1 MEKPR
6 KIVIIGGV
14 AGGASAAARLRRL
27 DERAHIVL
35 LERGEY
41 ISFANCGLPYYVGG
55 TIKEKSALVMQTPQS
70 FGTRFNVDVR
80 TLNEA
85 VAVDPAG
92 RSVSVKNVATGETYE
107 ESYDALIISTGAA
120 PFVPPSA
127 AVKSDR
133 VFTLRTV
140 PDALR
145 MREFVTRAAPRRA
158 LVVGGGFI
166 GVETAENL
174 TEAGVGV
181 TLIEGAEHIIPSLDY
196 DTACEVQN
204 HMRSKGVD
212 IITDCMLDG
221 LSEKDG
227 ALRAVMRVRGTEG
240 AETLSGNFDMAVLA
254 AGVRPD
260 TGFAAACGILT
271 DGRGAII
278 TDEHM
283 RTSADDIY
291 AVGDAVAV
299 RDFVTGAAAYVPLA
313 GPANKQGR
321 IAADNI
327 CGIPSAYKG
336 TQGSSVLKVFDMTA
350 TSTGLSESAAKRAGI
365 AYGKSYTYSSSHA
378 GYYPGAANMSIKTL
392 YDKKDGRI
400 LGVQIVG
407 REGTDKRCDV
417 MATAIRARMT
427 AADLASL
434 ELCYAPPYGSAK
446 DPVNMAGYAIE
457 NIITGKV
464 RPFFVE
470 DVDRLPRDGGAILLD
485 VRTSAEYAMGHID
498 GFFNIPLDELRDRM
512 SSLDAAKPVYVTC
525 QVGLRGYIAA
535 RILMQ
540 NGFDVRNLSGGYRL
554 YAEIKRNENAGCET
568 VRRGDADAS
577 DGSAA
582 LDLRGKSCPDAAR
595 GFVGSL
601 RRTASGQSLS
611 VLTEDG
617 AFAAAAEE
625 FAAREGADASAVFKD
640 GVIEVSVKKPLR
652 HDD

>member
-27 DERAHIVL
+27 DERASIIM

-55 TIKEKSALVMQTPQS
+55 TIKEKSALVLQTPQS

-85 VAVDPAG
+85 VAIDPAG

-145 MREFVTRAAPRRA
+145 MREFVTRAGPRRA

-204 HMRSKGVD
+204 HMRSKGVN

-227 ALRAVMRVRGTEG
+227 VLRAAMRIRGTEG
-240 AETLSGNFDMAVLA
+240 AENLSGDFDMAVLA

-260 TGFAAACGILT
+260 TGLAAACGILT

-350 TSTGLSESAAKRAGI
+350 ASTGLSESAAKRAGI
-365 AYGKSYTYSSSHA
+365 DYGKSYTYSASHA

-392 YDKKDGRI
+392 YDKKDGCI
-400 LGVQIVG
+400 IGAQLVG

-485 VRTSAEYAMGHID
+485 VRTAAEYAMGHME
-498 GFFNIPLDELRDRM
+498 GFRNIPLDELRSRI
-512 SSLDAAKPVYVTC
+512 SSLDVAKPVYVTC
-525 QVGLRGYIAA
+525 QVGLRGYVAA

-540 NGFDVRNLSGGYRL
+540 NGFDVYNLSGGYRL
-554 YAEIKRNENAGCET
+554 YSEIKRARRAAG
-568 VRRGDADAS
+568 VRLHCGGVATEDKVKL
-577 DGSAA
+577 
-582 LDLRGKSCPDAAR
+582 LDLRGKSCPAPAES
-595 GFVGSL
+595 FVRAMRSMGDDDIIVVKTNDVSFAE
-601 RRTASGQSLS
+601 TAK
-611 VLTEDG
+611 DY
-617 AFAAAAEE
+617 AE
-625 FAAREGADASAVFKD
+625 AEGAEADVRTSGGEAEITVRSKRRN
-640 GVIEVSVKKPLR
+640 I
-652 HDD
+652 